1 MKKILI
7 VGGVA
12 GGASFAARMRRL
24 DETANL
30 IMFEK
35 GEYISFANCGLPYH
49 IGETITDRD
58 NLIIQ
63 TPEKFKARFNVDV
76 RTGSE
81 VIAIDKQKKSVT
93 VRTAL
98 STYEESYDYLVLSP
112 GAAPI
117 RPPIPGIDSEKIF
130 TLRNIPDMD
139 RIKKFVDSKQVR
151 SAAVIGG
158 GFIGLEMAEAL
169 RHRDIDVTLVELAD
183 QVFMP
188 ADNEMAQILHQHL
201 ELNSVRLMLGVGAE
215 AFNENNSGSVDII
228 LKGGSRISVDMV
240 ILAIG
245 VRPDTQFIKNAGI
258 TLNDRGLIVVDNQMR
273 TDAENVFAVGDAI
286 EVTDFVSGRKVHQP
300 LAGPANR
307 QARIVAD
314 VIAGYNSTYKNTQ
327 GTAICK
333 IFDITAAVT
342 GLNEKNAKRFGIAY
356 QKSYTHSASHAGYYP
371 GSYPMS
377 VKILFAPDTGRL
389 LGAQVI
395 GKIGIDKRIDV
406 FATAVR
412 HGLTVDDLTELE
424 LSYAP
429 PYGSARDAVNIAGLA
444 AQNIMRGIMP
454 VWHADEHNP
463 EDDSVQILDV
473 RTVSEFELGHI
484 DNTANIPV
492 DELRS
497 RMWELDKN
505 REVLVYCQVGLRGH
519 VATRML
525 IQNGF
530 KAKNLSGGYKTYSTF
545 KKTAVEA
552 EYLQPVA
559 QAVCSSP
566 SGQTMADQD
575 AVLVD
580 ACGLQCPGPIMKLK
594 TAVDAAKEG
603 QHIKIT
609 ATDQGFTADIP
620 SWCSR
625 TGNTLV
631 TLGNKD
637 GVFEAVVKKGR
648 AIDVCNVASPTANQK
663 TLVIFSNDLDKMMAA
678 FIIANGAA
686 SLGSEVTLFFTFWG
700 LNLLRKDTP
709 AHVKKNIIETM
720 FGMMMPRGAKKVT
733 LSKMNMGGFGTRMM
747 QDVMKKKNVFT
758 LEELMDQA
766 RKSKIRFVAC
776 SMSMDVM
783 GIKKEELIDGVE
795 IGGVASYLQIADQS
809 NYNLFI

>member
-24 DETANL
+24 DETAEL

-49 IGETITDRD
+49 IEKTIKDRE

-63 TPEKFKARFNVDV
+63 TPKKFKDRFNVDV
-76 RTGSE
+76 RTHSE
-81 VIAIDKQKKSVT
+81 VIAIDKQKKCVT
-93 VRTAL
+93 VRTPS
-98 STYEESYDYLVLSP
+98 STYEETYDYLVLSP

-117 RPPIPGIDSEKIF
+117 RPPVPGIDSEKIY
-130 TLRNIPDMD
+130 TLRTIPDMD
-139 RIKKFVDSKQVR
+139 RIKSAVDAQQVKR
-151 SAAVIGG
+151 AAVIGG

-188 ADNEMAQILHQHL
+188 ADHEMAQILHQHL
-201 ELNSVRLMLGVGAE
+201 ELNSVRLLLGVGADG
-215 AFNENNSGSVDII
+215 FNEKTDGTIDII
-228 LKGGSRISVDMV
+228 LKGGKSLNVDMV

-245 VRPDTQFIKNAGI
+245 VKPDTQFIKASGI
-258 TLNDRGLIVVDNQMR
+258 AVNDRGLIIVDNKMR

-286 EVTDFVSGRKVHQP
+286 EVTDFVSGKKVHLP

-307 QARIVAD
+307 QARIAAD
-314 VIAGYNSTYKNTQ
+314 VIAGYDSVYKNTQ

-371 GSYPMS
+371 GSFPMS
-377 VKILFAPDTGRL
+377 LKVLFAPDTGKL

-395 GKIGIDKRIDV
+395 GKLGIDKRIDV
-406 FATAVR
+406 FATAIR
-412 HGLTVDDLTELE
+412 HGLTVDDLTDLE

-444 AQNIMRGIMP
+444 AQNIKRGIMP
-454 VWHADEHNP
+454 VWFPDELDLEKN
-463 EDDSVQILDV
+463 SAVLLDV
-473 RTVSEFELGHI
+473 RTVSEFEMGSI
-484 DNTANIPV
+484 ENAVNIPV
-492 DELRS
+492 DELRA

-505 REVLVYCQVGLRGH
+505 REILVFCQVGLRGH

-525 IQNGF
+525 LQNGF
-530 KAKNLSGGYKTYSTF
+530 KAKNLSGGYKTYTTF

-552 EYLQPVA
+552 EYLQPVS
-559 QAVCSSP
+559 QPVCSSP
-566 SGQTMADQD
+566 SGQTLADQD
-575 AVLVD
+575 IVLVD
-580 ACGLQCPGPIMKLK
+580 ACGLQCPGPILKLK
-594 TAVDAAKEG
+594 TAVDAAKDG
-603 QHIKIT
+603 QHIRIT
-609 ATDQGFTADIP
+609 ATDQGFTSDIP
-620 SWCSR
+620 SWCTR
-625 TGNTLV
+625 TGNSLI

-637 GVFEAVVKKGR
+637 GIYEAVIKKGK
-648 AIDVCNVASPTANQK
+648 AIDVCKLAAPASDKK
-663 TLVIFSNDLDKMMAA
+663 TMVIFSNDLDKMLAA

-686 SLGSEVTLFFTFWG
+686 SMGSHVTLFFTFWG
-700 LNLLRKDTP
+700 LNLLRKNTSVP
-709 AHVKKNIIETM
+709 VKKNMVESM
-720 FGMMMPRGAKKVT
+720 FGMMMPRGAKKVI
-733 LSKMNMGGFGTRMM
+733 LSKMHMGGMGTKMM
-747 QDVMKKKNVFT
+747 QMVMKNKNIFT
-758 LEELMDQA
+758 LEELMAEA
-766 RKSKIRFVAC
+766 RKNNIRFVAC

-795 IGGVASYLQIADQS
+795 IGGVAAYLQNADES
-809 NYNLFI
+809 SYNLFI